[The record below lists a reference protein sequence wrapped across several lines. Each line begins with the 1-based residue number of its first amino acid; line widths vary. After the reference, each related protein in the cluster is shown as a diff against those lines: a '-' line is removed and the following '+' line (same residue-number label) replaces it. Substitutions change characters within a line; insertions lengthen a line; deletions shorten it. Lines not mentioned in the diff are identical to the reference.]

1 MGAVRTLLLKGSQS
15 HWLAT
20 RVPKRKFVQRAVRR
34 FMPGETLDAA
44 LATAEQLR
52 GLGMSTVVTLLGEA
66 ITDRAEAEHV
76 TAHYVEAY
84 ERIQRSGLPTEISVK
99 PSQMGLDVGK
109 DVCAAQLETLAAQAD
124 AGGSFLW
131 IDMEATPYVDATL
144 ELYRA
149 LRSRHANVGVC
160 LQSYLYRS
168 AEDLEQLLPLAPAIR
183 LVKGAY
189 SEPPNLAFPRKHDV
203 DENFMRLA
211 KRLLSA
217 EARELGVRVG
227 FGTHDMRLID
237 RVRDFAE
244 GAGLARDAHEVQM
257 LYGIRRNDQ
266 VRLTA
271 EGQSVRVLVSYGSAW
286 FPWYMRRLA
295 ERPANLLFVMRSLVS
310 G

>member
-1 MGAVRTLLLKGSQS
+1 MGAMRRLLLKGSQNQ
-15 HWLAT
+15 WLGT
-20 RVPKRKFVQRAVRR
+20 RVPKRRFVQRAVRR

-52 GLGMSTVVTLLGEA
+52 ELGMSTVVTLLGEA
-66 ITDRAEAEHV
+66 ITDRAEAERM
-76 TAHYVEAY
+76 TAHYLDAY
-84 ERIQRSGLPTEISVK
+84 KRIRRPGLPTEISVK

-109 DVCAAQLETLAAQAD
+109 DVCAAQLQALAARAD
-124 AGGSFLW
+124 ASGSFLW

-144 ELYRA
+144 KLFRN

-160 LQSYLYRS
+160 LQSYLYRT

-189 SEPPNLAFPRKHDV
+189 NEPPNLAFPRKRDV

-211 KRLLSA
+211 KRMLSA
-217 EARELGVRVG
+217 EARDLGVRAG
-227 FGTHDMRLID
+227 FGTHDMQLID
-237 RVRDFAE
+237 RIRDFAE
-244 GAGLARDAHEVQM
+244 GAGIPKDAYEIQM
-257 LYGIRRNDQ
+257 LYGIRRNEQ
-266 VRLTA
+266 IRLTA

-295 ERPANLLFVMRSLVS
+295 ERPANLWFVVRSIVS